1 MWSSGKS
8 ALIALA
14 GIVIVAAI
22 LWEAFET
29 VVLPRRA
36 TRRFR
41 FTRLFYRSTW
51 IPSRAIAARITRKK
65 ARETFLSIYGP
76 LSLLLL
82 FIFWGT
88 GVILGFG
95 LVVYSASRSDPS
107 HPDFITCLYL
117 SGSTFFT
124 LGLGDVTPHGWTERW
139 LTVIESGLGFGFFA
153 LVFSYLPVIYQAFSR
168 REVSIVLLDARAGS
182 PPTATELLRRHS
194 GGTGWDELQR
204 LLRDWERVSAEI
216 LESHVSYPVVAY
228 FRSQHDNESWVAAL
242 TVMLDASALLL
253 ANVDNECARQARLTF
268 AMCRHTVV
276 DLAQLFNA
284 APRSAARQRLPA
296 AELQRLRTTLSEAGY
311 HLRDAATANAKL
323 AKLRD
328 MYEPYLES
336 LGRFLLMEIPPWI
349 LSQEII
355 DNWRTSAWGRISG
368 LASTTREEITLDD
381 HAD

>member
-8 ALIALA
+8 ALLAIA
-14 GIVIVAAI
+14 GIVVVAII

-51 IPSRAIAARITRKK
+51 APCRAIASRIRRKK
-65 ARETFLSIYGP
+65 SRETFLSIYGP
-76 LSLLLL
+76 LSLLFL
-82 FIFWGT
+82 FISWGT
-88 GVILGFG
+88 GVILGFS
-95 LVVYSASRSDPS
+95 LLEYSVSRGSSSPA
-107 HPDFITCLYL
+107 DFVTCLYL

-124 LGLGDVTPHGWTERW
+124 LGLGDITPHGWTQRW
-139 LTVIESGLGFGFFA
+139 LTVVESGLGFGFFA

-182 PPTATELLRRHS
+182 PPTAAELLLRHA
-194 GGTGWDELQR
+194 GDNGWEELQR

-228 FRSQHDNESWVAAL
+228 FRSQHDNESWLAAL
-242 TVMLDASALLL
+242 AVMLDASAFLL

-276 DLAQLFNA
+276 DLAQIFSA
-284 APRSAARQRLPA
+284 APRAPSHDRLPA
-296 AELQRLRTTLSEAGY
+296 AELQRLRTTLMEAGY
-311 HLRDAATANAKL
+311 HLRPAQVSNEKL
-323 AKLRD
+323 GKLRG

-336 LGRFLLMEIPPWI
+336 LARFLLMEIPPWI
-349 LSQEII
+349 LSKEII

-368 LASTTREEITLDD
+368 LASTTHEEIALDD